1 MPHDPKFNTSR
12 LELAR
17 KRRRLT
23 AKALAEHSGVSP
35 ITLSRLVNGQQVPDE
50 GTIDRL
56 VDALGYPRAFFFR
69 EDAPPVHPDAAS
81 FRSLSGMS
89 APERDAALSAGSLA
103 FEMSAWVRQRFDLP
117 RPDLLDGS
125 QERNAAI
132 AARALRQHWAIGERP
147 ISHMIKLL
155 EAKGIRVFSL
165 AEDTKNVDAFSCW
178 HAGEPYIF
186 LNTFKSAERSR
197 FDAAHELGHLVLHK
211 HGGPGQG
218 KAAELEANRFA
229 SAFLMPHDDVVAT
242 VPFVRNLDQL
252 VTAKKRWGV
261 SVAALAYRL
270 HKLDRISDWTYRTFC
285 IQINQRFCKDE
296 PEGLPP
302 ERSAVWR
309 NVLTALWNE
318 GVSRDRIAADL
329 DLPPEE
335 LENLLFGLA
344 GEVAPPPRGKRLSI
358 AT

>member
-1 MPHDPKFNTSR
+1 MPQDPKFNVSR

-23 AKALAEHSGVSP
+23 AKALAERAAVSP

-50 GTIDRL
+50 GT
-56 VDALGYPRAFFFR
+56 VDSLINALGYPRAFFFR

-89 APERDAALSAGSLA
+89 ARERDAALSAGSLA
-103 FEMSAWVRQRFDLP
+103 FEMAAWVRSRFDLP
-117 RPDLLDGS
+117 KPDILDGS
-125 QERNAAI
+125 QERNASM

-147 ISHMIKLL
+147 ITHMIKLL

-252 VTAKKRWGV
+252 VQAKKRWGV
-261 SVAALAYRL
+261 SVSALAFRL
-270 HKLDRISDWTYRTFC
+270 HKLGRISDWSYRTFC
-285 IQINQRFCKDE
+285 IQINQRFGKDE
-296 PEGLPP
+296 PDGLAP

-309 NVLTALWNE
+309 SVLTALWKE

-329 DLPPEE
+329 DLPADE
-335 LENLLFGLA
+335 LENLLFGLT
-344 GEVAPPPRGKRLSI
+344 GEVMPPQKGAALSVVS
-358 AT
+358 